1 MTQPYF
7 DCPIRLNEYWYTKAQ
22 ELRKSRKLT
31 WVAILK
37 IGILTLEENKDAQS
51 RLS

>member
-7 DCPIRLNEYWYTKAQ
+7 DCPIRLNEYWYQKAQ
-22 ELRKSRKLT
+22 KLRESKKLS

-37 IGILTLEENKDAQS
+37 IGILTIEEGVDVES